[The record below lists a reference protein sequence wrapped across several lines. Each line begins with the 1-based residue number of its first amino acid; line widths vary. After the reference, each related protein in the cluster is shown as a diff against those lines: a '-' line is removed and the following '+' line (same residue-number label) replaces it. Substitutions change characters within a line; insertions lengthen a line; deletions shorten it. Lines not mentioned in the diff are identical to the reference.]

1 MVTRRPE
8 PDSRPTAAP
17 NPNAAI
23 ERCADYLKRIHF
35 WIQLWSVLSLIG
47 MVILFLA
54 IDSSST

>member
-1 MVTRRPE
+1 MAMRTEPNTRPV
-8 PDSRPTAAP
+8 PAP

-47 MVILFLA
+47 MVLLFLA
-54 IDSSST
+54 FSSSSS